1 MTGPRVP
8 TVHPHR
14 TRARR
19 LLPFLAAIT
28 LGQLA
33 CSEQATAPQVPGTGP
48 EAAVARLHP
57 YITSKSSQVA
67 SGTGSSVRAMMSSA
81 SVSSAT
87 ANATAA
93 VGPKVLILSDVNG
106 PTTDALANSIVD
118 AGFHVGVRAAPEYNW
133 FGTNPVATDFDVVIH
148 LNGATFQLPLAP
160 NAQTA
165 LSNFVFNGGGFIGSQ
180 WNGVEE
186 TQGSQTG
193 MSDLV
198 LLGAGDPDG
207 LNCADCNV
215 TYNTV
220 AEQASHPVLAGVPN
234 SFTFHADGHDASPK
248 ASSDAA
254 VLMRVSTGGPAVLA
268 REFGTGKVV
277 NFSFAPNY
285 ALTGGT
291 GTLTDPQVQQLYI
304 NAVRW
309 LTGSAGTPGSGS
321 LDSDADGV
329 TDGIDNC
336 PVANPDQL
344 DTDADGLG
352 DVCDPDADG
361 DNVLDDEDNCE
372 LHNPDQADVNGNWVG
387 DACEEVQTEA
397 QRITFAPLSD
407 RTIIEPPFEISAS
420 ASSGLSVTFLTIGTC
435 TVSGS
440 TLTLTGVGSCTI
452 IAQQGGN
459 AGYSAALDVSRSFNI
474 TKAPATI
481 SVGTEVTYDGT
492 IKQAT
497 VATSPTGLTGV
508 SVTYTLS
515 GLPVGSPVNAGTY
528 QVAVTLDNPNYEA
541 PPASGTLTIRPAT
554 PIVQWTTPAA
564 ITAGTPLSSTQLNAT
579 ATGVGG
585 VSLLDEFIYLPAEGA
600 VLSAVP
606 AVQPLSVEFISPD
619 GNYTRVIKTVNI
631 TVLPAPVP
639 PPAPGGLTF
648 KGFFRPVHNL
658 PVVNT
663 VAAGSAIPVKFS
675 VEGSHGTSV
684 VKSGSPTSV
693 PMTCNAAAPTKG
705 IAETADVA
713 SSHMLAL
720 GTSHTYLWKTSSAWA
735 GSCRKLVVTLV
746 DGSKHEAVFRFG
758 KQQKPKAEKPRK
770 QQKPGKHQKPGNHVK

>member
-33 CSEQATAPQVPGTGP
+33 CSEQPTAPQVPATGP

-93 VGPKVLILSDVNG
+93 AGPKVLILSDVNG

-133 FGTNPVATDFDVVIH
+133 FGTNPAATDFDVVIH
-148 LNGATFQLPLAP
+148 LNGATFQLPLAT

-186 TQGSQTG
+186 LQGSQTG

-207 LNCADCNV
+207 LNCGGCNV

-220 AEQASHPVLAGVPN
+220 AEQASHPVLAGVPS

-248 ASSDAA
+248 AGSDAA

-268 REFGTGKVV
+268 REYGTGKVV

-291 GTLTDPQVQQLYI
+291 GTLTDPQVQQLYV

-309 LTGSAGTPGSGS
+309 STGSAGNPGGGS

-329 TDGIDNC
+329 IDGVDNC

-361 DNVLDDEDNCE
+361 DDVLDDEDNCE
-372 LHNPDQADVNGNWVG
+372 LYNPDQADVNGNWVG

-397 QRITFAPLSD
+397 QSITFAPLAD
-407 RTIIEPPFEISAS
+407 RTVIEPPFEISAS
-420 ASSGLSVTFLTIGTC
+420 ASSGLTVTFLTIGTC

-481 SVGTEVTYDGT
+481 SVGTEFTYDGT

-497 VATSPTGLTGV
+497 VATSPAGLTGL

-541 PPASGTLTIRPAT
+541 PSATGTLTILPAT
-554 PIVQWTTPAA
+554 PVINWTSPAA
-564 ITAGTPLSSTQLNAT
+564 ITSGMSLGLTQLNAT
-579 ATGVGG
+579 ASGVGAVG
-585 VSLLDEFIYLPAEGA
+585 LSGDFVYLPAAGT
-600 VLSAVP
+600 VLPVGTA
-606 AVQPLSVEFISPD
+606 QPISVEFIPSS
-619 GNYTRVIKTVNI
+619 GNYTHGIKTVTI
-631 TVLPAPVP
+631 TVLAGETP
-639 PPAPGGLTF
+639 PSRLKF

-658 PVVNT
+658 PVLNT

-684 VKSGSPTSV
+684 LKSGSPTSV
-693 PMTCNAAAPTKG
+693 PVTCNAAAPTKA
-705 IAETADVA
+705 IAETGDVT
-713 SSHMLAL
+713 SSHLLAL
-720 GTSHTYLWKTSSAWA
+720 GTSYTYVWKTSSAWA
-735 GSCRKLVVTLV
+735 GSCRKLVITLV
-746 DGSKHEAVFRFG
+746 DGSKHEALFRFG
-758 KQQKPKAEKPRK
+758 RQQKPKVEKSR
-770 QQKPGKHQKPGNHVK
+770 KHQKPGNHVK